1 MLYIVQAAHE
11 RGTVDIVDAYH
22 EARWILYA
30 AQCTIVHCACTHR
43 DHEAWWILCALYIVR
58 CACTHRVHEAWW
70 ILYALYIVHS
80 ACTHRDHKAWWMA
93 TGVSAECTPPTPL
106 FPSQC
111 RIAATWSTSLIS

>member
-22 EARWILYA
+22 EARWIMYALY
-30 AQCTIVHCACTHR
+30 IVHCACTHR
-43 DHEAWWILCALYIVR
+43 DQEAWWILCALYIVR
-58 CACTHRVHEAWW
+58 C
-70 ILYALYIVHS
+70 

>member
-11 RGTVDIVDAYH
+11 RGTVDIVD
-22 EARWILYA
+22 EAGWILYA
-30 AQCTIVHCACTHR
+30 VQCRLCVHAQGSRGMVDFAICTMCICVHAHCASHR
-43 DHEAWWILCALYIVR
+43 DHE
-58 CACTHRVHEAWW
+58 
-70 ILYALYIVHS
+70 
-80 ACTHRDHKAWWMA
+80 AWWMA